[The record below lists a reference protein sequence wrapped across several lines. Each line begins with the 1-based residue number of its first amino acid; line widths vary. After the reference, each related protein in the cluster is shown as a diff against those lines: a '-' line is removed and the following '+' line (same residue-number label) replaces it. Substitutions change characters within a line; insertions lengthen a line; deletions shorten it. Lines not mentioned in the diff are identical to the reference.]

1 MKRLPIVSAFLVC
14 DSVSRDAS
22 TGKTILFG
30 IFTIIFARQVPTT
43 HPSLFL
49 YASLTE
55 MSGEYELWVDVVH
68 VSSNTRIA
76 RFSSVEQG
84 ALKVTANN
92 PLDYVEVVF
101 DIRCLTFK
109 EFGEHEFRLFI
120 DGRPMAFRRIWV
132 RSIEDAPS
140 ELRGV
145 LS

>member
-68 VSSNTRIA
+68 VPSNTRVA
-76 RFSSVEQG
+76 RFPSIEQG

-101 DIRCLTFK
+101 DIRGLTFK